1 LASVCVCLCVRRA
14 VIARSISLGGEGNA
28 LYPVLSSYPIGLLLS
43 FGFRGSVT
51 SSHVGNMPFSSS
63 MVISRPK
70 PVTYNFSGSLE
81 GVSAGV
87 TNVTMLWLPTKSTCR
102 STPRT
107 CFCFS
112 TSRFLVAVSSSA
124 KLMTAY
130 LHANTLKNYLSRT
143 ASLLFGLYQITVL
156 GNRLHTCT

>member
-1 LASVCVCLCVRRA
+1 MNNSSVYLRVGSC
-14 VIARSISLGGEGNA
+14 N
-28 LYPVLSSYPIGLLLS
+28 YPMGLLLS

-51 SSHVGNMPFSSS
+51 SSHVGNMPFSWS

-70 PVTYNFSGSLE
+70 PVTYSFSGSLD

-87 TNVTMLWLPTKSTCR
+87 TNVTMLWLPTKSTTR

-107 CFCFS
+107 CFCFRIS
-112 TSRFLVAVSSSA
+112 KFLLAVSSSA

-130 LHANTLKNYLSRT
+130 LHANTLCTINS
-143 ASLLFGLYQITVL
+143 SSGLVGVLAYTVNL
-156 GNRLHTCT
+156 NTDVLYYTSSEYW